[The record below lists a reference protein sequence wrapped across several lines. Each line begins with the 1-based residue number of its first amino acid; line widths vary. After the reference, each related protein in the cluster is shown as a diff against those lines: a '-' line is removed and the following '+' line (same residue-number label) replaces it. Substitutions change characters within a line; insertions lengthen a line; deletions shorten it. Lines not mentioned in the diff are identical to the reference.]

1 MLLHPWLLYYR
12 RRLIVAALVSVF
24 VVCFAYMWISGDGLL
39 DFGIFWHSVCRCPVD
54 SFDTYIL
61 LNLPPLLTLSVGL
74 IFGFV
79 APGGVG
85 IAAAGPSGVPFSQ
98 HKALSRFF
106 LTRPI
111 SRANAFFLPQVVA
124 ITAIAIVPML
134 AFLLITGWLRLVH
147 APSLHELM
155 ATIRVIPAVDNLGRQ
170 ATLAQVLG
178 ALSAPRRYLAAL
190 SVGICAYAILS
201 SQQWLLIS
209 PDKKLNA
216 LGVVPIFVLFAPM
229 LRIIGRHATDM
240 VFLAPGRG
248 TPLTYM
254 PSALAVALHFG
265 IAAAI
270 FFGCW
275 CILRRVEL

>member
-24 VVCFAYMWISGDGLL
+24 FVCFAYLWISGDGLL
-39 DFGIFWHSVCRCPVD
+39 DFGIFWHSFCSCPVD

-61 LNLPPLLTLSVGL
+61 LNLAPLLALAVGL
-74 IFGFV
+74 IFGFLS
-79 APGGVG
+79 PGGVG
-85 IAAAGPSGVPFSQ
+85 IAATGSSGIPYGQ
-98 HKALSRFF
+98 QKALSRFF
-106 LTRPI
+106 LTRPV
-111 SRANAFFLPQVVA
+111 SRANTFLLPQVVV

-147 APSLHELM
+147 APSLHHLM
-155 ATIRVIPAVDNLGRQ
+155 GAIRLIPAVSRLGQQ
-170 ATLAQVLG
+170 ATFAQVLG

-209 PDKKLNA
+209 PDKMLNA
-216 LGVVPIFVLFAPM
+216 LGVVPVVVLFVPM
-229 LRIIGRHATDM
+229 LRIIGRRAADM

-248 TPLTYM
+248 TPLTYT
-254 PSALAVALHFG
+254 PSTLGVALHFG

>member
-24 VVCFAYMWISGDGLL
+24 VIGFAYMWISGDGLL
-39 DFGIFWHSVCRCPVD
+39 DFGVFWHSFCGCPVD
-54 SFDTYIL
+54 SFDTDIL
-61 LNLPPLLTLSVGL
+61 LNLPPLLALSVGL
-74 IFGFV
+74 ILGFLS
-79 APGGVG
+79 PGGVG
-85 IAAAGPSGVPFSQ
+85 IAAPGPSVPFGQ

-111 SRANAFFLPQVVA
+111 SRANTFFLPQAVA

-134 AFLLITGWLRLVH
+134 AFLLIAGWLRLVH
-147 APSLHELM
+147 APSLHHLM
-155 ATIRVIPAVDNLGRQ
+155 AAIRFIPAVSNLGQQ

-178 ALSAPRRYLAAL
+178 ALNAPRRYLAAL
-190 SVGICAYAILS
+190 SVGICAYAIHS

-216 LGVVPIFVLFAPM
+216 LGVVPVFVLFAPM
-229 LRIIGRHATDM
+229 LRIIGRHTADM

-248 TPLTYM
+248 TPLTYT
-254 PSALAVALHFG
+254 PSTLGVAMHFG

-275 CILRRVEL
+275 WILRRVEL